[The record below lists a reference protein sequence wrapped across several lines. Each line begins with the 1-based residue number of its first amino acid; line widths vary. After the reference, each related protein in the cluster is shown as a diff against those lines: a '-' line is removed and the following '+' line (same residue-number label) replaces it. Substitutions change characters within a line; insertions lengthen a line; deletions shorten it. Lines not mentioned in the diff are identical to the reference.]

1 MSNLAKVL
9 PQVPTRENI
18 EVLHETWSPEMR
30 VLLVE
35 DDYQVGETLLSTLTM
50 ENYAVDWVR
59 DGAEVLPM
67 LAAGEYELMLL
78 DLGLPNIPG
87 DKILKKVRAQD
98 NPIPILLLT
107 ARDSVQDK
115 VAGFDLGADDYLTK
129 PFEMEEL
136 LARIRSLVRRS
147 VGRSNSMICIRDI
160 EFDPKENLVRKNGE
174 TVSISAKEM
183 AVLEA
188 LMSRAGR
195 FVSKSRLQESL
206 YAWGDE
212 IESNTIEVYISRL
225 RKFLGKDFIET
236 LRGVGYRVPEK

>member
-1 MSNLAKVL
+1 
-9 PQVPTRENI
+9 
-18 EVLHETWSPEMR
+18 MR

-35 DDYQVGETLLSTLTM
+35 DDYQVGETLLSTLRM

-67 LAAGEYELMLL
+67 LEAGEYEMMVL
-78 DLGLPNIPG
+78 DLGLPNMSGIE
-87 DKILKKVRAQD
+87 ILKKVRSRD
-98 NPIPILLLT
+98 DPTPILLLT

-115 VAGFDLGADDYLTK
+115 VTGFDLGADDYLTK
-129 PFEMEEL
+129 PFDMDEL

-147 VGRSNSMICIRDI
+147 AGRTNPMLCVGDV
-160 EFDPKENLVRKNGE
+160 EFDPKENMVRKGGE
-174 TVSISAKEM
+174 IVSLSAKEM

-206 YAWGDE
+206 YAWEDE
-212 IESNTIEVYISRL
+212 IGSNTIEVYISRL
-225 RKFLGKDFIET
+225 RKFLGKDLIET
-236 LRGVGYRVPEK
+236 LRGVGYRVPKE

>member
-1 MSNLAKVL
+1 
-9 PQVPTRENI
+9 
-18 EVLHETWSPEMR
+18 MR

-35 DDYQVGETLLSTLTM
+35 DDYQVGETLLSTLRM

-67 LAAGEYELMLL
+67 LEAGEYEMMVL
-78 DLGLPNIPG
+78 DLGLPNMSGIE
-87 DKILKKVRAQD
+87 ILKKVRSQD
-98 NPIPILLLT
+98 NPTPILLLT

-115 VAGFDLGADDYLTK
+115 VMGFDLGADDYLTK
-129 PFEMEEL
+129 PFDMDEL

-147 VGRSNSMICIRDI
+147 AGRTNPMLCVGDV
-160 EFDPKENLVRKNGE
+160 EFDPKENMVRKGGE
-174 TVSISAKEM
+174 IVSLSAKEM

-206 YAWGDE
+206 YAWEDE
-212 IESNTIEVYISRL
+212 IGSNTIEVYISRL
-225 RKFLGKDFIET
+225 RKFLGKDLIET
-236 LRGVGYRVPEK
+236 LRGVGYRVPKE

>member
-1 MSNLAKVL
+1 MQFSGGG
-9 PQVPTRENI
+9 
-18 EVLHETWSPEMR
+18 SDMR

-35 DDYQVGETLLSTLTM
+35 DDYQVGETLLSTLRM

-67 LAAGEYELMLL
+67 LEAGEYELMVL
-78 DLGLPNIPG
+78 DLGLPNISG
-87 DKILKKVRAQD
+87 DEILKKVRAHD
-98 NPIPILLLT
+98 DPIPILLLT

-129 PFEMEEL
+129 RFDIDEL
-136 LARIRSLVRRS
+136 LARIRALVRRS
-147 VGRSNSMICIRDI
+147 VGRSKPMLCIRDV
-160 EFDPKENLVRKNGE
+160 EFDPKENLVRKRGE
-174 TVSISAKEM
+174 VVLLSAKEM

-206 YAWGDE
+206 YDWEDE

-225 RKFLGKDFIET
+225 RKVLGKEFIET
-236 LRGVGYRVPEK
+236 LRGVGYRVSEK

>member
-1 MSNLAKVL
+1 
-9 PQVPTRENI
+9 
-18 EVLHETWSPEMR
+18 MR

-35 DDYQVGETLLSTLTM
+35 DDYQVGETLLSTLRM

-67 LAAGEYELMLL
+67 LEAGEYEMMVL
-78 DLGLPNIPG
+78 DLGLPNMSGIE
-87 DKILKKVRAQD
+87 ILKKVRSRD
-98 NPIPILLLT
+98 DPTPILLLT

-115 VAGFDLGADDYLTK
+115 VMGFDLGADDYLTK
-129 PFEMEEL
+129 PFDMDEL

-147 VGRSNSMICIRDI
+147 AGRTNPMLCVGDV
-160 EFDPKENLVRKNGE
+160 EFDPKENMVRKGGE
-174 TVSISAKEM
+174 IVSLSAKEM

-206 YAWGDE
+206 YAWEDE
-212 IESNTIEVYISRL
+212 IGSNTIEVYISRL
-225 RKFLGKDFIET
+225 RKFLGKDLIET
-236 LRGVGYRVPEK
+236 LRGVGYRVPKE

>member
-1 MSNLAKVL
+1 
-9 PQVPTRENI
+9 
-18 EVLHETWSPEMR
+18 MR

-35 DDYQVGETLLSTLTM
+35 DDYQVGETLLSTLRM

-67 LAAGEYELMLL
+67 LDAGEYEMMVL
-78 DLGLPNIPG
+78 DLGLPNMSGIE
-87 DKILKKVRAQD
+87 ILKKVRSRD
-98 NPIPILLLT
+98 DPTPILLLT

-115 VAGFDLGADDYLTK
+115 VMGFDLGADDYLTK
-129 PFEMEEL
+129 PFDMDEL

-147 VGRSNSMICIRDI
+147 AGRTNPMLCVGDV
-160 EFDPKENLVRKNGE
+160 EFDPKENMVRKGGE
-174 TVSISAKEM
+174 IVSLSAKEM

-206 YAWGDE
+206 YAWEDE
-212 IESNTIEVYISRL
+212 IGSNTIEVYISRL
-225 RKFLGKDFIET
+225 RKFLGKDLIET
-236 LRGVGYRVPEK
+236 LRGVGYRVPKE